1 MTNTRPNTLVCINW
15 RWELLE
21 NLAFIGYYYHS
32 IKTLIYGNILKN
44 NNSAQYL
51 QNLLIFPASVSLTL
65 TFKVPGIKDSTTYS
79 LI

>member
-21 NLAFIGYYYHS
+21 NLAFIRSYYHS

-51 QNLLIFPASVSLTL
+51 QNLLIFPVSVSLTL